1 MFSTLCYV
9 AADISHIKSP
19 PRTGVRNVYYTAN
32 FDVIFSFG
40 LTELK
45 AFIAW
50 QENVR
55 KILVLES
62 CTANKI
68 PLHTAGR
75 REKVEY
81 FVVHP
86 HKVVFS

>member
-9 AADISHIKSP
+9 AADISHIKTP
-19 PRTGVRNVYYTAN
+19 HRIGPHKVYYTAN

-50 QENVR
+50 EENVR
-55 KILVLES
+55 KILVIES

-68 PLHTAGR
+68 SLRIAGC
-75 REKVEY
+75 REKVVY
-81 FVVHP
+81 FAIKP
-86 HKVVFS
+86 QKVVFS

>member
-19 PRTGVRNVYYTAN
+19 PRTGLHNVYYTAN

-55 KILVLES
+55 KILVFES
-62 CTANKI
+62 CAANKI
-68 PLHTAGR
+68 SLRTTGR
-75 REKVEY
+75 REKVEH
-81 FVVHP
+81 FVLHR
-86 HKVVFS
+86 HKFVFG

>member
-1 MFSTLCYV
+1 MFSILCFV

-19 PRTGVRNVYYTAN
+19 PRNGLHSVYYTAN
-32 FDVIFSFG
+32 IDVIFSFG

-55 KILVLES
+55 KNLVLES

-68 PLHTAGR
+68 SLRTAGR
-75 REKVEY
+75 REKVES
-81 FVVHP
+81 FVMHP